1 MVALYNLSGS
11 AFFLALY
18 AGALLPQLY
27 FGIRHKTWGFLVSM
41 MLGLVLEIIAYVARI
56 RLHDGQDVFRQ

>member
-1 MVALYNLSGS
+1 MVALYSLGGS
-11 AFFLALY
+11 AFFLAVY

-27 FGIRHKTWGFLVSM
+27 FGIRHKTWGFLLSM
-41 MLGLVLEIIAYVARI
+41 IFGLVLEIIAYTARI